1 MPIILQVTAWT
12 ILAVGM
18 LALGYKFFPNFKQ
31 WFTTGK
37 VSYVWLI
44 AIILG
49 LFVLLT
55 YPYFFN
61 WWAVNFWNV
70 PEGEL
75 TDLTKL
81 GPLGDIYGSLNTIFT
96 SATLAFVVYATFLQR
111 QANID
116 ARIAMDKQLQQA
128 QKSATAQ
135 LREAR
140 RSTKEQLIQAKYA
153 LRAQLKQ
160 AEESTKQQLALAQ
173 ASHDAQIR
181 ESQNAIFTT
190 KFYGLLNFKNERL
203 NSLKLKSSTGIILV
217 GYEIFSPINQYI
229 SKSCFSKYGQ
239 NLKELEPSYIRQE
252 FDLFCCEHNNNNK
265 FYEIFSYFELYSSLL
280 DLIKTAPLETNVKNF
295 YWSLIRNSMTSSE
308 QLSLFY
314 LAPIWDRLYISL
326 LDSFLFNSFA
336 PSNGFSKEFAIKF
349 YKKNHFYTEEWFQF
363 FEQQ

>member
-1 MPIILQVTAWT
+1 MPIILQITAWT
-12 ILAVGM
+12 ILAVGL
-18 LALGYKFFPNFKQ
+18 LALGHKFFPKFKQ

-37 VSYVWLI
+37 VSYVWVI
-44 AIILG
+44 AITLG

-116 ARIAMDKQLQQA
+116 ARIAMDKQLQQS
-128 QKSATAQ
+128 QKATAAQ

-153 LRAQLKQ
+153 LRVQLKQ

-173 ASHDAQIR
+173 ANHDAQIQ
-181 ESQNAIFTT
+181 ESKNSFFISQ
-190 KFYGLLNFKNERL
+190 FYALLNYKNEKL
-203 NSLKLKSSTGIILV
+203 NGLILTDTNGKFLKGQD
-217 GYEIFSPINQYI
+217 IFRWFDIELCVNLG
-229 SKSCFSKYGQ
+229 KKYYNDLD
-239 NLKELEPSYIRQE
+239 NLDIQKIEQE
-252 FDLFCCEHNNNNK
+252 FISITKKYNNNQTY
-265 FYEIFSYFELYSSLL
+265 YEIFSYFEIYSSL
-280 DLIKTAPLETNVKNF
+280 IKLLQSVNIENKAF
-295 YWSLIRNSMTSSE
+295 YWELIRGSMTGYE
-308 QLSLFY
+308 QCCLFY
-314 LAPIWDRLYISL
+314 LAPMWERVYLPLQKCRI
-326 LDSFLFNSFA
+326 FNAFVVDDTTSGFA
-336 PSNGFSKEFAIKF
+336 LKFYSKENFATKDWQIF
-349 YKKNHFYTEEWFQF
+349 FTEQDM
-363 FEQQ
+363 